1 MLVFARRLSRYSL
14 ASPHDEYS
22 LLSHTPD
29 DGGQDLKAW
38 WPGISVV
45 CLGEPFLS
53 RQLVRTEP
61 LSRLTFILS
70 LPYIAETN
78 LGWVLRS
85 RHIFGPTPS
94 PGLALPSRAREY
106 RAGIRRLYRLN
117 GLTLPLLRLVENT
130 LMSLVAYPIRRDLQG
145 RAFAAEAFSVPTPRV
160 DGFFLG

>member
-70 LPYIAETN
+70 LPYIAELTWAGSFDPVTS
-78 LGWVLRS
+78 LVPHHRPDWL
-85 RHIFGPTPS
+85 S
-94 PGLALPSRAREY
+94 PAGRVSIELALE
-106 RAGIRRLYRLN
+106 GCI
-117 GLTLPLLRLVENT
+117 
-130 LMSLVAYPIRRDLQG
+130 D
-145 RAFAAEAFSVPTPRV
+145 
-160 DGFFLG
+160 